1 MSEPIEK
8 PVEKPSVEPVSDVK
22 DTDPAKKDQS
32 VLVSTAKLT
41 KTQLETLKKLID
53 ELPQILEET
62 GDSSYDEIYG
72 YRINKSGLEHVHD
85 EIRNEIVLKFLIA
98 EEYKFE
104 EARTRLIN
112 TFKWRKKFQPLLA
125 AYSETFDKELD
136 DLGVITKYDG
146 TNENLHVVTWNL
158 YGNLKSPKKLFQ
170 KFGQDDKAEKEGSP
184 FLRWRIGLME
194 RALLLID
201 FTDKSNSKI
210 AQVHDY
216 NNVSMFR
223 MDPGMKAATKEIIKI
238 FGDNYPELLSTKFF
252 INVPTIMSWVFTFFR
267 TIGLVSE
274 DTWKKFQV
282 LNSGNL
288 ATWFGEKN
296 LPKAYNGLN
305 DSTVELLFAS
315 EAKTE
320 APEYAKIMIHKAA
333 LDID

>member
-1 MSEPIEK
+1 MSEPVENPVDK
-8 PVEKPSVEPVSDVK
+8 PAVEPVADVK
-22 DTDPAKKDQS
+22 DTDPGKEGQP
-32 VLVSTAKLT
+32 VLVSTKKLT
-41 KTQLETLKKLID
+41 KSQLETLKKLID
-53 ELPQILEET
+53 ELPQILQET

-72 YRINKSGLEHVHD
+72 YRINKSGLKHVHD

-125 AYSETFDKELD
+125 AYSERFDKELD

-146 TNENLHVVTWNL
+146 TDDNLHVVTWNL

-320 APEYAKIMIHKAA
+320 APEYAKIMIQKAA

>member
-1 MSEPIEK
+1 MPE
-8 PVEKPSVEPVSDVK
+8 PVENPAAEPAPEIK
-22 DTDPAKKDQS
+22 DTVADKVDQP
-32 VLVSTAKLT
+32 VLVSTTTLSKS
-41 KTQLETLKKLID
+41 QSETLKKLID
-53 ELPQILEET
+53 ELPRILEET

-72 YRINKSGLEHVHD
+72 YRINESGLEHVHD

-112 TFKWRKKFQPLLA
+112 TFKWRKKFQPLSA
-125 AYSETFDKELD
+125 AYSERFDKELD

-146 TNENLHVVTWNL
+146 TDDNLHVVTWNL
-158 YGNLKSPKKLFQ
+158 YGNLKSPKKLFER
-170 KFGQDDKAEKEGSP
+170 FGQDEKTEKEGSP

-194 RALLLID
+194 RALSLLD

-216 NNVSMFR
+216 NNVSMLR

-252 INVPTIMSWVFTFFR
+252 VNVPTIMSWVFSFFR

-288 ATWFGEKN
+288 AAWFGEKN
-296 LPKAYNGLN
+296 LPKAYNGSK
-305 DSTVELLFAS
+305 DSKVESLFAS
-315 EAKTE
+315 AASTG
-320 APEYAKIMIHKAA
+320 APEYAKIMIQKAA